1 MLEFLTTQLLWWHW
15 IAFGIFLITLEIF
28 TGTFMMLGL
37 GLTAMLVGIVDN
49 LFHISIEMQLS
60 LWMIL
65 SLLSLF
71 IWFRYF
77 KDTNIETSG
86 QSNYSLETEGTI
98 EKEIL
103 PNNRGTVR
111 FDSPVLGNTVWTAT
125 SKEKIEPNS
134 RVKIVEIKGQL
145 IEVAKI

>member
-37 GLTAMLVGIVDN
+37 GLAAMLVGVVDN

-60 LWMIL
+60 LWIILSIL
-65 SLLSLF
+65 SLL
-71 IWFRYF
+71 IWFKYL
-77 KDTNIETSG
+77 KDNSVENSG

-98 EKEIL
+98 EREIL
-103 PNNRGTVR
+103 PNSRGTVR

-134 RVKIVEIKGQL
+134 RVKIIEIKGQL

>member
-1 MLEFLTTQLLWWHW
+1 MLEFLTTELLWWHW

-98 EKEIL
+98 EKETL

>member
-37 GLTAMLVGIVDN
+37 GLAAMLVGVVEN

-60 LWMIL
+60 LWIILSIL
-65 SLLSLF
+65 SLL
-71 IWFRYF
+71 IWFKYL
-77 KDTNIETSG
+77 KDNSVENSG

-98 EKEIL
+98 ESEIL
-103 PNNRGTVR
+103 PNSRGTVR

-134 RVKIVEIKGQL
+134 RVKIIEIKGQL